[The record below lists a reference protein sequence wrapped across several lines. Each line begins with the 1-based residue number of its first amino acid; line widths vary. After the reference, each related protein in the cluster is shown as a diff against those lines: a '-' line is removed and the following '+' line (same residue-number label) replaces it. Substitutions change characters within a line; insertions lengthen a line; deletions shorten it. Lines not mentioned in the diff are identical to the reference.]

1 MQIKIVQKVEK
12 VEKAEKVNLICGA
25 ICIYKKIVVL
35 LHPYLE

>member
-35 LHPYLE
+35 LHLYLE